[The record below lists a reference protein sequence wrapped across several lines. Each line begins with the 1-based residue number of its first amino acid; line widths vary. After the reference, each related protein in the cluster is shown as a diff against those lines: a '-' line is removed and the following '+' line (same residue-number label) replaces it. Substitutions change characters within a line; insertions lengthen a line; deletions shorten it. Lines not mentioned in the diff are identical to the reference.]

1 MPPPALPSPRFDN
14 IRSGP
19 PNVLLIGSGA
29 VGSVVARHLAASD
42 AIGGVPLADVDGELV
57 KRVAD
62 SLRSPKVSATPL
74 DAGDA
79 EGLRRTMD
87 GFHLVVNTSLP
98 RFNRPIQAAAR
109 DVGLHYLDPANDS
122 RDPFADSETWRA
134 KGVTGLCARG
144 QDPVGTNHLARF
156 PAHMMGPLELRRV
169 R

>member
-1 MPPPALPSPRFDN
+1 MPPTALSSPRFDN

-42 AIGGVPLADVDGELV
+42 AIGRVLLADIDGELV

-98 RFNRPIQAAAR
+98 RFNRPIQGAAR

-134 KGVTGLCARG
+134 KGLTALCAM
-144 QDPVGTNHLARF
+144 ARTQGSATSS
-156 PAHMMGPLELRRV
+156 PGSRPMEWTAWNR
-169 R
+169 

>member
-1 MPPPALPSPRFDN
+1 MHPAVLPTPRFDN

-42 AIGGVPLADVDGELV
+42 AIGGVLLADVDGELV

-87 GFHLVVNTSLP
+87 GFHLVVHTSLP

-109 DVGLHYLDPANDS
+109 DVGPEYLDP
-122 RDPFADSETWRA
+122 
-134 KGVTGLCARG
+134 
-144 QDPVGTNHLARF
+144 GTDRR
-156 PAHMMGPLELRRV
+156 GPLTDFET
-169 R
+169 